1 MNVPQTVYLYFKCKK
16 HKLNNFGEKKY
27 VLSCYFIPNRNM
39 TILKVQTEM
48 TMIGTNSMYETR
60 FVENPPSIKEY
71 FDENN
76 MYLKQRVDELHR
88 HEENK
93 EKTAEEQLEKK
104 IELKETTISSGDVIP
119 HQ

>member
-1 MNVPQTVYLYFKCKK
+1 
-16 HKLNNFGEKKY
+16 
-27 VLSCYFIPNRNM
+27 M